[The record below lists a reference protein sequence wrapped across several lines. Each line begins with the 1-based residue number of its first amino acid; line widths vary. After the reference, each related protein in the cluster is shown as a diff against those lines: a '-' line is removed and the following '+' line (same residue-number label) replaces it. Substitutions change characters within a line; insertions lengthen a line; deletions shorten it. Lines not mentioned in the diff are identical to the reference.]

1 MVTLPPRRHTIFT
14 AMPRGF
20 TLVELL
26 LTMTLAGVLLAI
38 AVPGF
43 GALRDRLAVDDAAAA
58 ITAAHTRA
66 RIVARAERRV
76 AVLALTPD
84 SIVLRIV
91 VSPGDTLER
100 WRGPGPG
107 TGGVTTA
114 GLPRTVLFAPSGV
127 SMGLANGTYSVAR
140 GGFRKQVIV
149 SRYGRI
155 RLQ

>member
-1 MVTLPPRRHTIFT
+1 MVALPPHCDAIFA

-38 AVPGF
+38 AVPGL
-43 GALRDRLAVDDAAAA
+43 GALRDRLTVDAAASA
-58 ITAAHTRA
+58 ITAAHARA
-66 RIVARAERRV
+66 RVVARTERRI

-84 SIVLRIV
+84 SIVLRV
-91 VSPGDTLER
+91 VVAPGDTLER

-107 TGGVTTA
+107 IGGVSTA
-114 GLPRTVLFAPSGV
+114 GMPRIVLFAPSGV

-155 RLQ
+155 RVQ